1 MLVKCVGGRV
11 PRDSGPFQTENRQF
25 HQYLQKTSTRH
36 CTITQE
42 HLTLERTMPK
52 VSKVGRFRATAAVDK
67 EKQNITVSTTSCS
80 AKDKV
85 DALMT
90 TTSPRDLH
98 HNHSSHSESLSR
110 GQRRRLAKREQYL
123 KREHM
128 ILSSLRLSREQE
140 QKNKIDGFD
149 SLWKALPAVS
159 REEDEAGR
167 SDNSQVIRKN
177 KQKKNI
183 AVEEVVH
190 YNLVLQ
196 HPSFQS
202 NPFETMQ
209 EHLRNTLAKSTEEPT
224 NNSSDKALQ
233 EMKGVKNVVKSKV
246 KVQSKHSN
254 YRREKKNDYSAT
266 QPKPPKRH
274 GVHVK
279 RETKK

>member
-1 MLVKCVGGRV
+1 
-11 PRDSGPFQTENRQF
+11 
-25 HQYLQKTSTRH
+25 
-36 CTITQE
+36 
-42 HLTLERTMPK
+42 MPK

-67 EKQNITVSTTSCS
+67 EKQNITVSTSCF

-90 TTSPRDLH
+90 TSSPRDVH
-98 HNHSSHSESLSR
+98 DNNSSHFESRSR

-140 QKNKIDGFD
+140 QKNKIDGID
-149 SLWKALPAVS
+149 SLWKALPTVS
-159 REEDEAGR
+159 KDEEAGR
-167 SDNSQVIRKN
+167 SDNSQLIRKN

-209 EHLRNTLAKSTEEPT
+209 EHLRNTLAKSIEEQKQAT
-224 NNSSDKALQ
+224 QNHSDRGLT
-233 EMKGVKNVVKSKV
+233 EMKGIKNAVKSKE

-254 YRREKKNDYSAT
+254 YKRETKNVYNAT
-266 QPKPPKRH
+266 QQKPPKRR
-274 GVHVK
+274 GVN
-279 RETKK
+279 